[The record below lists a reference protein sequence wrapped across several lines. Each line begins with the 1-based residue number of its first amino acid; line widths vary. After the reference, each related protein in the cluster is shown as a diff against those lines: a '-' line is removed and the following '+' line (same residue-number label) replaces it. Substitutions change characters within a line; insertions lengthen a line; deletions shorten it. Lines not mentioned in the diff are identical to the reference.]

1 MSASIA
7 PYKQKKRSKNNPSLR
22 EDDADAMDTVTH
34 MNKVVNT
41 KSGPT
46 RKRIKVPLIPTSA
59 GVDASNHMEDMGIP
73 LESEIQDHVANDP
86 VSQPYV
92 GMVRINASQ
101 LVKKEKLINRL

>member
-7 PYKQKKRSKNNPSLR
+7 SHKRKKRSKNNASLR

-41 KSGPT
+41 KSGPK
-46 RKRIKVPLIPTSA
+46 RKRIKVPLIPTSP
-59 GVDASNHMEDMGIP
+59 GVDTSNHMEDMGIP
-73 LESEIQDHVANDP
+73 MDSDIQDHVADDP

-92 GMVRINASQ
+92 GMVRINASPNWLTKQ
-101 LVKKEKLINRL
+101 YS